1 VDLALEDF
9 LTVELTRS
17 VLAAEIQRRIEAER
31 ANLARQWSDSAP
43 INYFVLDDLLPPEWT
58 SRIRE
63 AFPAD
68 DQMVLKSSLR
78 ERKFV
83 AAQMDKYNPLLEESV
98 YAFQAPEIVE
108 QVHQITG
115 LAALEP
121 DHMLYA
127 GGLSSMAPGHFLNPH
142 VDNSHDKF
150 RSRYRVLNLLFYVSP
165 EWSEAEGCNL
175 ELWPQGPKGEPVTI
189 VSRFNRLV
197 VMVTHEGSWHSVST
211 NQASRNR
218 CCVSNYY
225 FSNEPVGGHEYFH
238 VTSFRG
244 RPEQR
249 VRDLVLRSD
258 IWLRM
263 TLRKLF
269 PQGIRENPH
278 FYDRH
283 HNDRAG

>member
-1 VDLALEDF
+1 M
-9 LTVELTRS
+9 ELTRDT
-17 VLAAEIQRRIEAER
+17 LAREIQRRIEAEQAR
-31 ANLARQWSDSAP
+31 LTRQWHDSAP
-43 INYFVLDDLLPPEWT
+43 INYFVLDDLLPEEWT

-68 DQMVLKSSLR
+68 DQMVLKNSLR

-83 AAQMDKYNPLLEESV
+83 AAQMDKYHPLLEESV
-98 YAFQAPEIVE
+98 YAFQAPEIVA
-108 QVHQITG
+108 QVHEITG
-115 LAALEP
+115 LEALEP

-127 GGLSSMAPGHFLNPH
+127 GGISSMAPGHFLNPH

-165 EWSEAEGCNL
+165 EWSERDGCNL
-175 ELWPQGPKGEPVTI
+175 ELWPEGPKGVPVTI
-189 VSRFNRLV
+189 ASRFNRLV
-197 VMVTHEGSWHSVST
+197 VMVTHEGSWHSVSANRAT
-211 NQASRNR
+211 RNR

-225 FSNEPVGGHEYFH
+225 FSHEPVGGREYFH

-263 TLRKLF
+263 TIRKLF